1 MRLFILLGAIAIPQL
16 LFLGCSSGQ
25 TTTVCA
31 DAGDGGCV
39 TTTTTGGG
47 GW

>member
-1 MRLFILLGAIAIPQL
+1 MVILLAVFAIPQL
-16 LFLGCSSGQ
+16 LFLGCSSSGQ
-25 TTTVCA
+25 TVTTCG
-31 DAGDGGCV
+31 DAGDAGC